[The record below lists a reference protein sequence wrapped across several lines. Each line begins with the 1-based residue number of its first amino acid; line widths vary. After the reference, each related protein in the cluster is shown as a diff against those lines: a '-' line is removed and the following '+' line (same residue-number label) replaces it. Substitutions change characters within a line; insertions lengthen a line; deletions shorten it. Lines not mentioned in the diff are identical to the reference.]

1 MTYEIIKELCRKS
14 GTTITALEKDLGFG
28 RGSLS
33 KLKNGGQASGDRLKK
48 VADYFGV
55 SVAYLMDEQTEEDY
69 YIDPDAKQIAQ
80 EIFDN
85 PNLRALFHAA
95 RDVKPESLKIA
106 ADLIAKLKE
115 VPPVD

>member
-55 SVAYLMDEQTEEDY
+55 SVAYLMDEQRPESY
-69 YIDPDAKQIAQ
+69 YLDPETAKIAQ
-80 EIFDN
+80 ELYDSRDLRMLFDAARGVA
-85 PNLRALFHAA
+85 PENLRLAA
-95 RDVKPESLKIA
+95 EMLRRFKGED
-106 ADLIAKLKE
+106 D
-115 VPPVD
+115 D